1 MSDVQE
7 KNPGG
12 ITEEQKIILRDVFQY
27 RDKAE
32 YTDDELALAR
42 QMFDTPEKF
51 ALLRKILQVLT
62 PEERGIT
69 MPDPRSFVDLDS
81 ANAAKYAFDMAV
93 LLKTDE
99 TIRQMLVQFYRVLRG
114 NIQETMKADFET
126 QNQADFE
133 EKKRTEE
140 YEEGKEAEERT
151 LGENL

>member
-1 MSDVQE
+1 MSDVQQ
-7 KNPGG
+7 KNPGDL
-12 ITEEQKIILRDVFQY
+12 TEDQKIIIRDVFQY

-32 YTDDELALAR
+32 YSEEELALAR

-62 PEERGIT
+62 QEERGIS
-69 MPDPRSFVDLDS
+69 MPDPRSFIDLDPEK
-81 ANAAKYAFDMAV
+81 ARKYAFDMAV

-133 EKKRTEE
+133 EKKRTEA
-140 YEEGKEAEERT
+140 YEEEKESEERT

>member
-1 MSDVQE
+1 MADVQE
-7 KNPGG
+7 KNPGDL
-12 ITEEQKIILRDVFQY
+12 TEDQKILLRDVFQY

-32 YTDDELALAR
+32 YTDEELALAR

-69 MPDPRSFVDLDS
+69 MPDPRSFVDLDPEK
-81 ANAAKYAFDMAV
+81 ATKYAFDMAV

-99 TIRQMLVQFYRVLRG
+99 TIRQMLVQFYRVLRA
-114 NIQETMKADFET
+114 NIQETKKAEFEA

-133 EKKRTEE
+133 EGKRTEE
-140 YEEGKEAEERT
+140 YEEGKAAEERT